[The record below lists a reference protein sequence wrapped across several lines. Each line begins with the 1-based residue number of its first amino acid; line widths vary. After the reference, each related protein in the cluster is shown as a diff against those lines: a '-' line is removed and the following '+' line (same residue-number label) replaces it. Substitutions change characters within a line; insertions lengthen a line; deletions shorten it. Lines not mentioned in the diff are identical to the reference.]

1 MNHIPERALEIVYQD
16 HDSMFVEL
24 LGKYGS
30 FKFDDR
36 YLKKLLKHLRLK

>member
-30 FKFDDR
+30 FKFYDC